1 MKKIIIAGIIGGI
14 VITLW
19 GFIAWMGL
27 NFHKDTM
34 KSCPEDEI
42 FSHIF
47 VNSMKEEGV
56 YVIPA
61 MPDSQTE
68 EAQKVWRDKIK
79 SGPIVTIFF
88 HPTGGDPTMMKDV
101 LYGTIINIIT
111 AMLAAWIL
119 SRSTASKQSYFARVS
134 FVGVLAIFASITI
147 HISNWNWMYFPIKY
161 ATAMSADL
169 IIGWILAGLVIAAFI
184 KERP

>member
-27 NFHKDTM
+27 NFHQDTM
-34 KSCPEDEI
+34 KTCPEDEI
-42 FSHIF
+42 ISHIF
-47 VNSMKEEGV
+47 VNSLKDEGV

-61 MPDSQTE
+61 MPDAQTE
-68 EAQKVWRDKIK
+68 DAQKIWQEKIK
-79 SGPIVTIFF
+79 SGPIATIFF
-88 HPTGGDPTMMKDV
+88 RPTGGDPSMTKNIIV
-101 LYGTIINIIT
+101 GTIFNIIA

-119 SRSTASKQSYFARVS
+119 SRSTASKQSYFTRVS
-134 FVGVLAIFASITI
+134 FVGVLSIFAAITI
-147 HISNWNWMYFPIKY
+147 HLSNWNWMYFPLKY
-161 ATAMSADL
+161 TTAMSADL
-169 IIGWILAGLVIAAFI
+169 IIGWLLAGLVIAAII

>member
-14 VITLW
+14 VITIW
-19 GFIAWMGL
+19 GFVAWMGL

-34 KSCPEDEI
+34 KGCPEDEI

-47 VNSMKEEGV
+47 VNSMKDEGV

-61 MPDSQTE
+61 MPDSHTE
-68 EAQKVWRDKIK
+68 ATQKAYQEKIK
-79 SGPIVTIFF
+79 SGPIATIFF
-88 HPTGGDPTMMKDV
+88 RPSGGDPTMTKDIIV
-101 LYGTIINIIT
+101 GTIFNIIA

-134 FVGVLAIFASITI
+134 FVGVLAIFATITI
-147 HISNWNWMYFPIKY
+147 HISNWNWMYFPLKY
-161 ATAMSADL
+161 TTAMAADL
-169 IIGWILAGLVIAAFI
+169 IIGWVLAGLIIAAFI

>member
-1 MKKIIIAGIIGGI
+1 MKKIIIAGSIGGI
-14 VITLW
+14 VLTLW
-19 GFIAWMGL
+19 GFVAWMGL
-27 NFHKDTM
+27 NFHGDTIR
-34 KSCPEDEI
+34 SCPDNET
-42 FSHIF
+42 FSHNF
-47 VNSMKEEGV
+47 ANSIKEEGV

-61 MPDSQTE
+61 IPDAKSEDSQNIWQE
-68 EAQKVWRDKIK
+68 KII

-88 HPTGGDPTMMKDV
+88 RPTGGDPTMITNII
-101 LYGTIINIIT
+101 YGTLINMLV
-111 AMLAAWIL
+111 AMLVAWIL

-161 ATAMSADL
+161 TTAMSADL
-169 IIGWILAGLVIAAFI
+169 IVGWILAGLVIAAFI